1 MRNQR
6 IFTGKSVELL
16 SWLAICLLLWWFI
29 SRLLGDYANINMWK
43 SDHIK
48 AWNCSR
54 DDCPPSAPL
63 SAPQT
68 HTHTHTHTHTNKK
81 DTVCLMTSAHPTS
94 SPTQPFSN
102 SHHDVRTSFLITQL
116 LENKRKFYPISLE
129 SSHKRNSTVPIFNK
143 SKKSIQT

>member
-1 MRNQR
+1 MCSFCRQECGPR
-6 IFTGKSVELL
+6 PKLFLRLDIFSTFRSVHILIFSHVPYIVIGLVREEP
-16 SWLAICLLLWWFI
+16 
-29 SRLLGDYANINMWK
+29 ANFYREKRRVALRPTN
-43 SDHIK
+43 
-48 AWNCSR
+48 
-54 DDCPPSAPL
+54 
-63 SAPQT
+63 
-68 HTHTHTHTHTNKK
+68 THTHTHTNKK

-129 SSHKRNSTVPIFNK
+129 SSHERNSTVPIFNK